1 MQTLQYT
8 TLTKHVVVVAAMTTE
23 PEEAGGEHV
32 EVREDDERGHE
43 GRPVVVL
50 PDDEV
55 AQVVPVLVR
64 ALVHLVERVTRN
76 EGDGERNWTKG

>member
-1 MQTLQYT
+1 MKTLQYT
-8 TLTKHVVVVAAMTTE
+8 TLTKHVVVVATMATE
-23 PEEAGGEHV
+23 PEEAGAEHV

-64 ALVHLVERVTRN
+64 VLVHLVERVAGKT
-76 EGDGERNWTKG
+76 GDEKPN